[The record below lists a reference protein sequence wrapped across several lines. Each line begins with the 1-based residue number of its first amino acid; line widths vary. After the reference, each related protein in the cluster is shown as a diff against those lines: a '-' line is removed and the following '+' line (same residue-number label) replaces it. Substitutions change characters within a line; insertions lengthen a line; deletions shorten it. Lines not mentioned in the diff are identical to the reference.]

1 MLAGGPA
8 KGYAEGGDM
17 SRSNQNPD
25 ATGREDGQM
34 NAPDNGGTQEPFNQR
49 LALLLAM
56 AMFVLVVDTS
66 IMNVSISAVV
76 KDIGSTVSGLQSTIA
91 LEALVSAAFILIG
104 GKIGDLIGRKRAYVI
119 GLACYAVGAV
129 AMTLAQSLL
138 PIIICWALIGGLGAS
153 LLLPAMQSLIHGNF
167 EGDAQHRVY
176 ALVGASA
183 AIAAAVGPLLGGF
196 ITTFLSWRVAF
207 LLEAL
212 IIAVV
217 LSGIK
222 LVRDVPYTGP
232 RELDIFGSILS
243 IVGMG
248 GIVLGILVWQEG
260 GESVGALLAVG
271 AVGLGSL
278 VYWLI
283 QRKRRNKPTL
293 LDPDLFQSKT
303 FRFGATG
310 QMLQQIALGGT
321 MIVLP
326 IYLQMVLGYNAMQ
339 SGLSIAPL
347 SLTMFAVAMIA
358 GKRSGTRRPASLI
371 RWGFLFLLVGLVAL
385 VPIVPRADSGWWLL
399 IPLIIAG
406 GGLGLLVS
414 QLNNYTL
421 SPISDERVS
430 EAASVNSAAGSFG
443 LSFGLAFA
451 GGIMLASLSTIF
463 IGLSNSSTVLPA
475 AEQQQVATVLE
486 DDAQLMSDAQLQQQL
501 AGQPADIQNE
511 IIRINTEARPLALQI
526 ALLVPI
532 LAGLAGLA
540 TSFRMVRIPDPTP
553 SGAGGGMTLD

>member
-1 MLAGGPA
+1 
-8 KGYAEGGDM
+8 M
-17 SRSNQNPD
+17 S
-25 ATGREDGQM
+25 
-34 NAPDNGGTQEPFNQR
+34 APNGGGTGAEPFNGR

-76 KDIGSTVSGLQSTIA
+76 RDIGTTVSGLQSTIA

-119 GLACYAVGAV
+119 GLACYAIGAV
-129 AMTLAQSLL
+129 SMTLAQSLL
-138 PIIICWALIGGLGAS
+138 PIIIFWALIGGLGAS
-153 LLLPAMQSLIHGNF
+153 LLLPSMQSLIHGNF
-167 EGDAQHRVY
+167 EGAAQKRTY

-207 LLEAL
+207 LLEVL

-232 RELDIFGSILS
+232 RELDAVGSILS
-243 IVGMG
+243 FLGMG

-260 GESVGALLAVG
+260 GEAVGAIIAVG
-271 AVGLGSL
+271 AVALGGL
-278 VYWLI
+278 VYWLKR
-283 QRKRRNKPTL
+283 RKRHNKPTL
-293 LDPDLFQSKT
+293 LDPDLFQSKA

-326 IYLQMVLGYNAMQ
+326 IYLQMVLEYNALQ
-339 SGLSIAPL
+339 AGLSIAPL
-347 SLTMFAVAMIA
+347 SLTMFAIAMLA
-358 GKRSGTRRPASLI
+358 GKKAATRRPAGLI
-371 RWGFLFLLVGLVAL
+371 RWGFLILTVGLLVL
-385 VPIVPRADSGWWLL
+385 VPLVPRADSGWWLL
-399 IPLIIAG
+399 LPLVISG
-406 GGLGLLVS
+406 CGLGLLVS
-414 QLNNYTL
+414 QLNDYTL

-430 EAASVNSAAGSFG
+430 EAAGVNSAAGSFG

-451 GGIMLASLSTIF
+451 GAIMLASLSIIF
-463 IGLSNSSTVLPA
+463 TSMATSSTVLAPD
-475 AEQQQVATVLE
+475 EQQQVAQVLE
-486 DDAQLMSDAQLQQQL
+486 EDAQVLSNTQLEELL
-501 AGQPADIQNE
+501 AGQPEDVQDE
-511 IIRINTEARPLALQI
+511 IIRINTDARPIALQI
-526 ALLVPI
+526 ALFIPI

-540 TSFRMVRIPDPTP
+540 NSFRMMKLPDPKP
-553 SGAGGGMTLD
+553 SGAGEGTLLG